1 MRIAVIC
8 RPDVP
13 VPPYEGYGGLQRNIY
28 DFIEELGKRNIEVAL
43 FASLD
48 SNVAKLKNVSL
59 YGSLK
64 SALWSD
70 LVVNKDFKSKTKEQ
84 IAIQAEANKKLEAE
98 FVDYIVNELNN
109 IKADIV
115 FVAYDNLDLLSR
127 LRSGMYKNKI
137 IWSLRDNLNV
147 EKISFIKSHPEIF
160 MTGMANHIENELHSI
175 DNVSTIIWGIN
186 PNLYEFSPYCLTKT
200 DEDPS
205 LQILKNLQA
214 RGQDYLVMVSGIGQH
229 KGQLTAIKI
238 AKENN
243 LALILA
249 GTPQDH
255 LTLKKTDYFKNEIEP
270 LLTNDIIHFGNA
282 DEQQKT
288 ELLRYAKATLVPSG
302 FEFKEFRE
310 PFGRVVA
317 ESFACGTPVIAYRHG
332 SLLFIV
338 EDKKVGFLFD
348 TFDDAVYAVQK
359 IDSINR
365 WEVRKYLENT
375 LSIKRV
381 VDEYMVLFNNII
393 Q

>member
-1 MRIAVIC
+1 MTLFTVFHPRTYE
-8 RPDVP
+8 PDV
-13 VPPYEGYGGLQRNIY
+13 YRTQEHRHQ
-28 DFIEELGKRNIEVAL
+28 
-43 FASLD
+43 
-48 SNVAKLKNVSL
+48 KL
-59 YGSLK
+59 
-64 SALWSD
+64 
-70 LVVNKDFKSKTKEQ
+70 
-84 IAIQAEANKKLEAE
+84 
-98 FVDYIVNELNN
+98 
-109 IKADIV
+109 
-115 FVAYDNLDLLSR
+115 
-127 LRSGMYKNKI
+127 
-137 IWSLRDNLNV
+137 
-147 EKISFIKSHPEIF
+147 
-160 MTGMANHIENELHSI
+160 
-175 DNVSTIIWGIN
+175 
-186 PNLYEFSPYCLTKT
+186 
-200 DEDPS
+200 
-205 LQILKNLQA
+205 

-282 DEQQKT
+282 DEVQKT

-302 FEFKEFRE
+302 FEFKEFKE

-332 SLLFIV
+332 SLQFIV

-348 TFDDAVYAVQK
+348 TFDDAVYSVQK

-381 VDEYMVLFNNII
+381 VDEYVVLFNNII
-393 Q
+393 